1 MKIENL
7 KAGMIVKNYK
17 ELCNLLEVPI
27 RDGKSKRLQL
37 QDMERYFKYHK
48 IGNKFV
54 VDEVFDVAN
63 AKIDKRK
70 DPSKISNNSMY
81 SKDIQAL
88 IIDILAQSKD
98 NSVYLSTNAFLR
110 KLDMVNDNYSVGRKF
125 IPRLSELTEVPQEYC
140 YDFYYETNIKL
151 RDKLETALNG
161 LRKRALVMW
170 NHSVTVCMR
179 VAEDVAFNEFAEV
192 ALKDKNKVSFKVK
205 EVHCKADEDQK
216 KLILRAE
223 RETLKKMGYASIKD
237 VYLARSRWKEFKD
250 TVNEILLEKANIEYY
265 YTSYEVVYNHDHIV
279 EAKTLKLG
287 NEKKEEIK
295 NNLNSN
301 INKFVLKNAKTTKN
315 RLSKKEIVSAVE
327 FLRTTDTYLDNTKVL
342 TDVVIDRNAKDI
354 RKELTKTTKKKDTKK
369 VTNDKALAIQKEL
382 YKLYKI
388 EQMDFEDYLEDLPL

>member
-7 KAGMIVKNYK
+7 KNGMIVKNYK
-17 ELCNLLEVPI
+17 ELCSILEVPVKV
-27 RDGKSKRLQL
+27 GKSRILQL
-37 QDMERYFKYHK
+37 QDFERYFKYHK

-54 VDEVFDVAN
+54 IDEVFNVAN

-88 IIDILAQSKD
+88 IIDVLAQSKD

-110 KLDMVNDNYSVGRKF
+110 KLDMINDNYSVGRKF
-125 IPRLSELTEVPQEYC
+125 IPRLSELTEVPQAYC

-170 NHSVTVCMR
+170 THSTTVCMR
-179 VAEDVAFNEFAEV
+179 VAEDVDFNEFAEI

-205 EVHCKADEDQK
+205 EIHCKADEDQQ
-216 KLILRAE
+216 KLILRVE

-250 TVNEILLEKANIEYY
+250 TVNKILLEKANIEYY
-265 YTSYEVVYNHDHIV
+265 YKSYEVIYNHDHIV

-301 INKFVLKNAKTTKN
+301 ISKFVLKNAKTTKN

-327 FLRTTDTYLDNTKVL
+327 FLRTTDSYLDNTQIL
-342 TDVVIDRNAKDI
+342 TDVVINRNAKDI
-354 RKELTKTTKKKDTKK
+354 RKELTKAANKSETKK
-369 VTNDKALAIQKEL
+369 VTNAKALAIQKEL
-382 YKLYKI
+382 SRLYQV
-388 EQMDFEDYLEDLPL
+388 EQINFEDYFEDLPL